1 MTVGARA
8 RLLWVTG
15 RTMRRCS
22 VWVAMCGGAMV
33 WRMLRDDQP
42 VWVQPEGPLLRSVS
56 GPRVEEE

>member
-1 MTVGARA
+1 
-8 RLLWVTG
+8 
-15 RTMRRCS
+15 
-22 VWVAMCGGAMV
+22 MV